1 MYFFC
6 AFMLA
11 VIRITEPFVYNSF
24 KQKLKKLF
32 GIKKDKKGKKGKK
45 GLKGKKGYEAL
56 SLC

>member
-1 MYFFC
+1 
-6 AFMLA
+6 MLA